1 MGVDIMNT
9 LTETDQIQDWEKL
22 WAPYDE
28 PTYATALQNIQSDDV
43 VLDIGAGD
51 LRLARQMAAKARHVY
66 AWEIQ
71 ARILA
76 ESCIN
81 LPGNLTVYC
90 TDARSETVP
99 GDVTVAVLLMRHCRH
114 FGIYVKRLRF
124 AGCHCLLTNARW
136 GMDVERVD
144 LQAPR
149 ILYTAA
155 PMGWFACWC
164 GHTGFKTGP
173 AEQLTWEKE
182 TAVTEVLLC
191 PNCRYQ
197 EY

>member
-1 MGVDIMNT
+1 MMM
-9 LTETDQIQDWEKL
+9 LTEADHSQDWEKL

-28 PTYATALQNIQSDDV
+28 PTYETVLQNIQADDV

-71 ARILA
+71 ASILA
-76 ESCIN
+76 TGSVN
-81 LPGNLTVYC
+81 LPDNLTVCC
-90 TDARSETVP
+90 TDARFETVP
-99 GDVTVAVLLMRHCRH
+99 GDVTAAVLLMRHCRH
-114 FGIYVKRLRF
+114 FGIYVKRLRS
-124 AGCHCLLTNARW
+124 AGCRRLLTNARW
-136 GMDVERVD
+136 GMDVEVVD

-149 ILYTAA
+149 MLYTAA

-164 GHTGFKTGP
+164 GHTGFKAGP
-173 AEQLTWEKE
+173 AEQLTWEME
-182 TAVTEVLLC
+182 TAVTEVIFC

>member
-1 MGVDIMNT
+1 MGVDIMVT
-9 LTETDQIQDWEKL
+9 LTETHHIQDWEML

-28 PTYATALQNIQSDDV
+28 PTYAAALQNIQSDDV

-51 LRLARQMAAKARHVY
+51 LRLARQMAAKVRHVY

-71 ARILA
+71 AKMLA
-76 ESCIN
+76 ESSVN
-81 LPGNLTVYC
+81 LPDNLTVCC
-90 TDARSETVP
+90 TDARFEPVP
-99 GDVTVAVLLMRHCRH
+99 GDVTVAMLLMRHCRH
-114 FGIYVKRLRF
+114 FGLYVKRLRA
-124 AGCHCLLTNARW
+124 AGCQRLLTNARW
-136 GMDVERVD
+136 GMDVELVD

-149 ILYTAA
+149 ILYTVAS
-155 PMGWFACWC
+155 MGWFACWC

-182 TAVTEVLLC
+182 TAVYEVIFC